1 MSAQVEQDRDNS
13 FEIDFSSAEF
23 KANARAH
30 LADWARRRPFY
41 IFKNGPTQVIAG
53 RYSDVH
59 EIYSDPIRFSSELPQ
74 VKGFEQYDKFMGAK
88 IVTQMDGE
96 QHARIRR
103 LLMPAFS
110 MRRLEQLDTR
120 IVEIIESM
128 LDEIER
134 NGREFDGMGDYAA
147 KLVVGVLLTA
157 MINLDAAQ
165 RQVLLDFQE
174 VLPLITSMKPG
185 QPRPSECE
193 VAYQRAADVV
203 TQVIADRRSN
213 PRSDFLSDLVIA
225 RDENDQ
231 LTDRELFDQIF
242 GIFGAIATTPRSA
255 AGALFELYTHT
266 DQLQQLIADPSLIP
280 HAVEECLRIASNGYF
295 SFPRFATCD
304 TEVGGTFIEKGMV
317 VRPSPQA
324 ANYDPEVFPDP
335 LRFNIHR
342 KPKRIMTFGAG
353 PHHCIGHIIGRATI
367 IKAISLLLARF
378 PDARLAD
385 PKFKPEYGGVASE
398 LRMKTLPMLTH

>member
-1 MSAQVEQDRDNS
+1 MSTLVAQEQDNS
-13 FEIDFSSAEF
+13 VELDFGGADF
-23 KANARAH
+23 KAHAREH
-30 LADWARRRPFY
+30 LADWAKRRPFY
-41 IFKNGPTQVIAG
+41 VINNGPTQVIAG
-53 RYSDVH
+53 RHADVQ
-59 EIYSDPIRFSSELPQ
+59 EIYSDPIRFSSEVPSGE
-74 VKGFEQYDKFMGAK
+74 GFEQYDKFMGVK
-88 IVTQMDGE
+88 VVTQMDGE

-120 IVEIIESM
+120 IVEIIKSM
-128 LDEIER
+128 LDDIER

-165 RQVLLDFQE
+165 RQILLDFQE
-174 VLPLITSMKPG
+174 ILPLITSMKPG
-185 QPRPSECE
+185 QHRPPECKL
-193 VAYQRAADVV
+193 AYQRAADVV
-203 TQVIADRRSN
+203 TQVIADRRLN

-231 LTDRELFDQIF
+231 LSDQELFDQIF
-242 GIFGAIATTPRSA
+242 GIFAAIATTPRSA

-266 DQLQQLIADPSLIP
+266 DQLQQLIADPILIP
-280 HAVEECLRIASNGYF
+280 DAVEECLRIASNGYF

-324 ANYDPEVFPDP
+324 ANYDPEVFPEP
-335 LRFNIHR
+335 LRFDIHR
-342 KPKRIMTFGAG
+342 KPKRIMTFGTG
-353 PHHCIGHIIGRATI
+353 PHHCIGHVLGRTTI
-367 IKAISLLLARF
+367 IKAISLLLERF
-378 PDARLAD
+378 PNARLAD
-385 PKFKPEYGGVASE
+385 PNFKPEYGGVASE
-398 LRMKTLPMLTH
+398 LRMKSLPMLTH